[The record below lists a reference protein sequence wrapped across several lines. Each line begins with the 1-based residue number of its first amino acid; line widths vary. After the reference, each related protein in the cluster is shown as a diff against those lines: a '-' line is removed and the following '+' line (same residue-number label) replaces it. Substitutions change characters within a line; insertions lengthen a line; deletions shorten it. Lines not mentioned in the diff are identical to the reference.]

1 MLRILNVDDVIARVD
16 RYGGGVAVVI
26 WPAGVSA
33 MYVPK
38 VAPVAPII
46 VLPVVPVVI
55 GWNVQESSHVN
66 LDGLHV
72 SGRVGLKRCL
82 V

>member
-16 RYGGGVAVVI
+16 GYGGGVAVVI
-26 WPAGVSA
+26 WPARVSA

-38 VAPVAPII
+38 VASVAPAI

-72 SGRVGLKRCL
+72 SGRVGLK
-82 V
+82 